1 MAKNT
6 RTNICVRTC
15 RDESQIERCQKRLK
29 GAAYQLHN
37 LTENMSL
44 AGNDVRLKILLLLRA
59 EQRLCVCDLA
69 EILDMTVPAV
79 SQHLKKLREGG
90 FTLTQQEGVTV
101 YNTLAPKAMPFLN
114 AFFQLIEPSNFTAD
128 KQVLTA

>member
-6 RTNICVRTC
+6 RTNICIRTC
-15 RDESQIERCQKRLK
+15 RDEPQIERCQKRLK
-29 GAAYQLHN
+29 VAEYQLNN
-37 LTENMSL
+37 LADNMSL
-44 AGNDVRLKILLLLRA
+44 TGNDVRLKILSLLRA

-101 YNTLAPKAMPFLN
+101 YNFLAPKALPFLN
-114 AFFQLIEPSNFTAD
+114 AFFQLIEPSNLAAD
-128 KQVLTA
+128 KQGLTA